1 MCKISIVMPVYNKE
15 KYIARGIHSI
25 LVQTFKDWELI
36 IIDDGSTDC
45 SLNQCKKFRDSRIQV
60 FHTLN
65 RGVSEARNL
74 GISKATG
81 EYITFIDSDDFVAE
95 NYLEKIYRPDEE
107 MVIGGVAK
115 VDINGKVIERIC
127 PYLDGNVYIEDM
139 AKTFYKEQLA
149 TGIYGFVSSKLIKKS
164 VIEKNKIRFD
174 SKINLAEDYD
184 FFLKIYG
191 CIEQV
196 WFTDYTGYY
205 YEQETINSAI
215 TMDDNKIDFFE
226 QINIQKK
233 TKSFLRKNH
242 SFGEWEEKQYNQI
255 ISNYAYTILMMSATK
270 GKKIYSNNF
279 NRLKKEHIV
288 YLGEGGKAMQIIMSG
303 YNRGLTSGTYVV
315 LRLKKA
321 IRNVLKGER

>member
-15 KYIARGIHSI
+15 KYIARGINSI
-25 LVQTFKDWELI
+25 LAQTFNDWELI
-36 IIDDGSTDC
+36 IIDDGSTDG

-95 NYLEKIYRPDEE
+95 NYLEKIYKPDEE
-107 MVIGGVAK
+107 MVIGGVEK
-115 VDINGKVIERIC
+115 VDINGKVIERIR

-191 CIEQV
+191 CIKQV

-233 TKSFLRKNH
+233 TKSFLRKHH

-255 ISNYAYTILMMSATK
+255 ISNYAYTILMMSASK
-270 GKKIYSNNF
+270 GKKLYSNNF

-303 YNRGLTSGTYVV
+303 YNRGLKSGTYVV
-315 LRLKKA
+315 LRLKRA

>member
-36 IIDDGSTDC
+36 IIDDGSTDG

-115 VDINGKVIERIC
+115 VDINGKVIERIR

-184 FFLKIYG
+184 FF
-191 CIEQV
+191 
-196 WFTDYTGYY
+196 
-205 YEQETINSAI
+205 
-215 TMDDNKIDFFE
+215 
-226 QINIQKK
+226 
-233 TKSFLRKNH
+233 
-242 SFGEWEEKQYNQI
+242 
-255 ISNYAYTILMMSATK
+255 
-270 GKKIYSNNF
+270 
-279 NRLKKEHIV
+279 
-288 YLGEGGKAMQIIMSG
+288 
-303 YNRGLTSGTYVV
+303 
-315 LRLKKA
+315 
-321 IRNVLKGER
+321 

>member
-36 IIDDGSTDC
+36 IIDDGSTDG

-127 PYLDGNVYIEDM
+127 PYLDCEV
-139 AKTFYKEQLA
+139 
-149 TGIYGFVSSKLIKKS
+149 KKGS
-164 VIEKNKIRFD
+164 EEEYQSAGSGKYPVCPHEK
-174 SKINLAEDYD
+174 A
-184 FFLKIYG
+184 
-191 CIEQV
+191 
-196 WFTDYTGYY
+196 
-205 YEQETINSAI
+205 
-215 TMDDNKIDFFE
+215 
-226 QINIQKK
+226 
-233 TKSFLRKNH
+233 
-242 SFGEWEEKQYNQI
+242 
-255 ISNYAYTILMMSATK
+255 
-270 GKKIYSNNF
+270 
-279 NRLKKEHIV
+279 
-288 YLGEGGKAMQIIMSG
+288 
-303 YNRGLTSGTYVV
+303 
-315 LRLKKA
+315 
-321 IRNVLKGER
+321 

>member
-25 LVQTFKDWELI
+25 LVQTFKDW
-36 IIDDGSTDC
+36 STDG

-115 VDINGKVIERIC
+115 VDINGKVIERIR

>member
-15 KYIARGIHSI
+15 KYIARGINSI
-25 LVQTFKDWELI
+25 LAQTFNDWELI
-36 IIDDGSTDC
+36 IIDDGSTDG

-95 NYLEKIYRPDEE
+95 NYLEKIYKPDEE
-107 MVIGGVAK
+107 MVIGGVEK
-115 VDINGKVIERIC
+115 VDINGKVIERIR

-233 TKSFLRKNH
+233 TKSFLRKHH

-255 ISNYAYTILMMSATK
+255 ISNYAYTILMMSAAE
-270 GKKIYSNNF
+270 GKKLYSNNF
-279 NRLKKEHIV
+279 NRLKKEHIA
-288 YLGEGGKAMQIIMSG
+288 YLGKGGKAMQIIMSG
-303 YNRGLTSGTYVV
+303 YNCGLKSGTYVV
-315 LRLKKA
+315 LRLKRA

>member
-1 MCKISIVMPVYNKE
+1 M
-15 KYIARGIHSI
+15 
-25 LVQTFKDWELI
+25 
-36 IIDDGSTDC
+36 
-45 SLNQCKKFRDSRIQV
+45 
-60 FHTLN
+60 
-65 RGVSEARNL
+65 
-74 GISKATG
+74 
-81 EYITFIDSDDFVAE
+81 
-95 NYLEKIYRPDEE
+95 
-107 MVIGGVAK
+107 
-115 VDINGKVIERIC
+115 
-127 PYLDGNVYIEDM
+127 
-139 AKTFYKEQLA
+139 YKRQ
-149 TGIYGFVSSKLIKKS
+149 
-164 VIEKNKIRFD
+164 
-174 SKINLAEDYD
+174 
-184 FFLKIYG
+184 
-191 CIEQV
+191 
-196 WFTDYTGYY
+196 DYTGYY

>member
-15 KYIARGIHSI
+15 KYIARGINSI
-25 LVQTFKDWELI
+25 LAQTFNDWELI
-36 IIDDGSTDC
+36 IIDDGSTDG

-95 NYLEKIYRPDEE
+95 NYLEKIYKPDEE
-107 MVIGGVAK
+107 MVIGGVEK
-115 VDINGKVIERIC
+115 VDINGKVIERIR

-233 TKSFLRKNH
+233 TKSFLRKHH

-255 ISNYAYTILMMSATK
+255 ISNYAYTILMMSAAK
-270 GKKIYSNNF
+270 GKKLYSNNF
-279 NRLKKEHIV
+279 NRLKKEHIA
-288 YLGEGGKAMQIIMSG
+288 YLGKGGKAMQIIMSG
-303 YNRGLTSGTYVV
+303 YNCGLKSGTYVV
-315 LRLKKA
+315 LRLKRA

>member
-36 IIDDGSTDC
+36 IIDDGSTDG

-81 EYITFIDSDDFVAE
+81 EYITFIDS
-95 NYLEKIYRPDEE
+95 DEE

>member
-25 LVQTFKDWELI
+25 LVQTFNDWELI
-36 IIDDGSTDC
+36 IIDDGSTDG

-95 NYLEKIYRPDEE
+95 NYLEKIYKPDEE
-107 MVIGGVAK
+107 MVIGGVEK
-115 VDINGKVIERIC
+115 VDINGKVIERIR

-233 TKSFLRKNH
+233 TKSFLRKHH

-255 ISNYAYTILMMSATK
+255 ISNYAYTILMMSAAE
-270 GKKIYSNNF
+270 GKKLYSNNF
-279 NRLKKEHIV
+279 NRLKKEHIA
-288 YLGEGGKAMQIIMSG
+288 YLGKGGKAMQIIMSG
-303 YNRGLTSGTYVV
+303 YNCGLKSGTYVV
-315 LRLKKA
+315 LRLKRA

>member
-15 KYIARGIHSI
+15 KYIARGINSI
-25 LVQTFKDWELI
+25 LAQTFNDWELI
-36 IIDDGSTDC
+36 IIDDGSTDG
-45 SLNQCKKFRDSRIQV
+45 SLNQCKKFQDSRIQV

-81 EYITFIDSDDFVAE
+81 EYITFIDGDDFVAE
-95 NYLEKIYRPDEE
+95 NYLEKIYKPDEE
-107 MVIGGVAK
+107 MVIGGVEK
-115 VDINGKVIERIC
+115 VDINGKVIERIR
-127 PYLDGNVYIEDM
+127 PYLGGSVYIEDM

-196 WFTDYTGYY
+196 WFTEYTGYY

-233 TKSFLRKNH
+233 TKSFLRKHH

-255 ISNYAYTILMMSATK
+255 ISNYAYTILMMSAAK
-270 GKKIYSNNF
+270 GKKLYSNNF
-279 NRLKKEHIV
+279 NRLKKEHIA

-303 YNRGLTSGTYVV
+303 YNCGLKSGTYVV
-315 LRLKKA
+315 LRLKRA

>member
-15 KYIARGIHSI
+15 KYIARGINSI
-25 LVQTFKDWELI
+25 LAQTFNDWELI
-36 IIDDGSTDC
+36 IIDDGSTDG

-95 NYLEKIYRPDEE
+95 NYLEKIYKPDEE
-107 MVIGGVAK
+107 MVIGGVEK
-115 VDINGKVIERIC
+115 VDINGKVIERIR

-196 WFTDYTGYY
+196 WFTDCTGYY

-233 TKSFLRKNH
+233 TKSFLRKHH

-255 ISNYAYTILMMSATK
+255 ISNYAYTILMMSAAK
-270 GKKIYSNNF
+270 GKKLYSNNF
-279 NRLKKEHIV
+279 NRLKKEHIA
-288 YLGEGGKAMQIIMSG
+288 YLGKGGKAMQIIMSG
-303 YNRGLTSGTYVV
+303 YNCGLKSGTYVV
-315 LRLKKA
+315 LRLKRA

>member
-36 IIDDGSTDC
+36 IIDDGSTDG

-115 VDINGKVIERIC
+115 VDMNGKVIERIR
-127 PYLDGNVYIEDM
+127 PYLDGNVYIKDM

-196 WFTDYTGYY
+196 WFTDCTGYY

-233 TKSFLRKNH
+233 TKSFLRKHH

-255 ISNYAYTILMMSATK
+255 ISNYAYTILMMSAAK
-270 GKKIYSNNF
+270 GKKLYSNNF
-279 NRLKKEHIV
+279 NRLKKEHIA
-288 YLGEGGKAMQIIMSG
+288 YLGKGGKAMQIIMSG
-303 YNRGLTSGTYVV
+303 YNCGLKSGTYVV
-315 LRLKKA
+315 LRLKRA

>member
-1 MCKISIVMPVYNKE
+1 MVSVIIPTYNDAKSI
-15 KYIARGIHSI
+15 RQSLLSLFH
-25 LVQTFKDWELI
+25 QTDKDWELI
-36 IIDDGSTDC
+36 IIDDGSTDG

-115 VDINGKVIERIC
+115 VDINGKVIERIR

-184 FFLKIYG
+184 FFLKI
-191 CIEQV
+191 
-196 WFTDYTGYY
+196 
-205 YEQETINSAI
+205 
-215 TMDDNKIDFFE
+215 K
-226 QINIQKK
+226 
-233 TKSFLRKNH
+233 
-242 SFGEWEEKQYNQI
+242 
-255 ISNYAYTILMMSATK
+255 
-270 GKKIYSNNF
+270 
-279 NRLKKEHIV
+279 
-288 YLGEGGKAMQIIMSG
+288 
-303 YNRGLTSGTYVV
+303 
-315 LRLKKA
+315 
-321 IRNVLKGER
+321 

>member
-36 IIDDGSTDC
+36 IIDDGSTDG

-74 GISKATG
+74 GIRKATG

-115 VDINGKVIERIC
+115 VDINGKVIERIR

-233 TKSFLRKNH
+233 TKSFLRKHH

-255 ISNYAYTILMMSATK
+255 ITILMMSAAK
-270 GKKIYSNNF
+270 GKKLYSNNF

-303 YNRGLTSGTYVV
+303 YNRGLTRGTYVV
-315 LRLKKA
+315 LRLKRA

>member
-36 IIDDGSTDC
+36 IIDDGSTDG

-255 ISNYAYTILMMSATK
+255 ISNYAYTILMMSLSGRRRKSYAD
-270 GKKIYSNNF
+270 NNV
-279 NRLKKEHIV
+279 RI
-288 YLGEGGKAMQIIMSG
+288 
-303 YNRGLTSGTYVV
+303 
-315 LRLKKA
+315 
-321 IRNVLKGER
+321 

>member
-1 MCKISIVMPVYNKE
+1 MISVIVPIYNVE
-15 KYIARGIHSI
+15 KYLEKCIQSIINQTYRNLEII
-25 LVQTFKDWELI
+25 LV
-36 IIDDGSTDC
+36 DDGSTD
-45 SLNQCKKFRDSRIQV
+45 SSGEIADKYKNLD
-60 FHTLN
+60 N
-65 RGVSEARNL
+65 RVKVIHKINGGLSDARNK
-74 GISKATG
+74 GCEIATG
-81 EYITFIDSDDFVAE
+81 EYISFIDSDDFVAE

>member
-1 MCKISIVMPVYNKE
+1 
-15 KYIARGIHSI
+15 
-25 LVQTFKDWELI
+25 
-36 IIDDGSTDC
+36 
-45 SLNQCKKFRDSRIQV
+45 
-60 FHTLN
+60 
-65 RGVSEARNL
+65 
-74 GISKATG
+74 
-81 EYITFIDSDDFVAE
+81 
-95 NYLEKIYRPDEE
+95 

-115 VDINGKVIERIC
+115 VDINGKVIERIR

-303 YNRGLTSGTYVV
+303 YNRGLTSGTYAV

>member
-1 MCKISIVMPVYNKE
+1 MAVISVIVPVYKVE
-15 KYIARGIHSI
+15 KFLDRCINSIIQQTFTNLEII
-25 LVQTFKDWELI
+25 LV
-36 IIDDGSTDC
+36 DDGSPDRSGEIC
-45 SLNQCKKFRDSRIQV
+45 DEWKMKDKRIRV
-60 FHTLN
+60 IHKENGGL
-65 RGVSEARNL
+65 SDARNKGL
-74 GISKATG
+74 DVATG
-81 EYITFIDSDDFVAE
+81 DYVAFIDSDDFVAE

-196 WFTDYTGYY
+196 WFTDYTG
-205 YEQETINSAI
+205 
-215 TMDDNKIDFFE
+215 
-226 QINIQKK
+226 
-233 TKSFLRKNH
+233 
-242 SFGEWEEKQYNQI
+242 
-255 ISNYAYTILMMSATK
+255 
-270 GKKIYSNNF
+270 
-279 NRLKKEHIV
+279 
-288 YLGEGGKAMQIIMSG
+288 
-303 YNRGLTSGTYVV
+303 
-315 LRLKKA
+315 
-321 IRNVLKGER
+321 